1 MSNQLENRISSR
13 EVAEMMEMQH
23 KDLLKKIDNINK
35 DFDEENKKIG
45 GEKIRYEKYWTE
57 SIFKNRGKDYRE
69 FLITKRGCEF
79 LAHKTTGKKGGLEWK
94 KQK

>member
-1 MSNQLENRISSR
+1 MGSLAIKQPVIDSR

-57 SIFKNRGKDYRE
+57 SIFKN
-69 FLITKRGCEF
+69 KRIF
-79 LAHKTTGKKGGLEWK
+79 Y
-94 KQK
+94 